1 MQLIDCPAIEGKR
14 WEWHFVL
21 FKDWLRAVEGGL
33 SNRKYVKW
41 LRGRKIFD
49 RGFTRFVELLLGV
62 SAPGKQAPTLNEVG
76 EELVEELGNSE
87 RARAEAAQSQ
97 GAEPG
102 RDEPAFPPRPGIRRR
117 RGDDELEAANP
128 TGLKPPTADDDPFL
142 RALLERFGELNG
154 YLTMFTL
161 RQLGDDF
168 LGTNELYRRIGS
180 NDFEALRPSMKQFEG
195 WLRWLEWLGG
205 VKKVGFRFKA
215 TKAGL
220 ELSQFLGEMPLE
232 ELLDMGGEEPE
243 EPAAAGEVGEAGAA
257 GAGPA
262 AASAEDEDDDVSEA
276 GDEELGDG
284 FDASFDDDD
293 DDELEGLDLPPE
305 AAVDPE
311 AKPYWQQEESQPAPV
326 PSLADL
332 TADLRRLTE
341 GPTSEAG
348 GPTSESGGPTTE
360 SEGPTS
366 ESEGRTTESEGP
378 TTESE
383 GPTSESEGPTSESE
397 GPTTKSEGPTT
408 ESEGR
413 TSESEGRT
421 SESEGPTSE
430 SQRRAPEAAKAAAA
444 KAAAAKA
451 APARQAALAPLPPL
465 PATHGVAPSAAPST
479 RALLQSAARWW
490 LQGEA
495 PERATS
501 GISLDEHPSGRPV
514 GLFKLLALATLL
526 EAEGP
531 PAHARALFDAL
542 EQRGVLE
549 RMLLEGAPLESA
561 LEVAW
566 ELAVAPRL
574 EERLVHL
581 ARYRA
586 RLRELP
592 STTLKVPDV
601 HALARRIRA
610 AISGETLHAGLLLV
624 VRELASAGVGPRA
637 GLEQVEWLP
646 TLLDTAECPA

>member
-21 FKDWLRAVEGGL
+21 FKDWLRLVEGGL

-49 RGFTRFVELLLGV
+49 RSFIRFVELLLGV
-62 SAPGKQAPTLNEVG
+62 SAPGKQAPALNEVG

-87 RARAEAAQSQ
+87 RARAEAMSSQ
-97 GAEPG
+97 GDEPG
-102 RDEPAFPPRPGIRRR
+102 RDEPSFPPRPGIRRR

-128 TGLKPPTADDDPFL
+128 TAHKPPTADDDPFL

-154 YLTMFTL
+154 YLAMFTL
-161 RQLGDDF
+161 RQLGEDF
-168 LGTNELYRRIGS
+168 LGTSELYRRIGS
-180 NDFEALRPSMKQFEG
+180 NDFEAKRPSMKEFEG

-205 VKKVGFRFKA
+205 IKKVGFRFKA

-232 ELLDMGGEEPE
+232 ELLDMGGEEADE
-243 EPAAAGEVGEAGAA
+243 EAEAAASEGEAEAAEGAADDA
-257 GAGPA
+257 GAGA
-262 AASAEDEDDDVSEA
+262 GDGAEGEEEDEEA
-276 GDEELGDG
+276 GDG

-293 DDELEGLDLPPE
+293 EFEGLDLPPE
-305 AAVDPE
+305 AEVDPD
-311 AKPYWQQEESQPAPV
+311 AKPYWQQDEAKQAPP

-332 TADLRRLTE
+332 TADLKRM
-341 GPTSEAG
+341 
-348 GPTSESGGPTTE
+348 TE
-360 SEGPTS
+360 SEEASPSSTAEEASPTA
-366 ESEGRTTESEGP
+366 ESPSPKAETPSPKAEKPSPKAETPSPSPKAETPSPKAETPSPKVEAPKPTAATTEAQP
-378 TTESE
+378 TPRPPLS
-383 GPTSESEGPTSESE
+383 
-397 GPTTKSEGPTT
+397 
-408 ESEGR
+408 
-413 TSESEGRT
+413 
-421 SESEGPTSE
+421 
-430 SQRRAPEAAKAAAA
+430 
-444 KAAAAKA
+444 
-451 APARQAALAPLPPL
+451 PLPPL
-465 PATHGVAPSAAPST
+465 PAATAAPSN

-490 LQGEA
+490 LQSEA

-501 GISLDEHPSGRPV
+501 GISLAEHPSGRPL

-526 EAEGP
+526 EAEVP

-542 EQRGVLE
+542 EQRRVLE
-549 RMLLEGAPLESA
+549 QMLLEGAPLESA

-566 ELAVAPRL
+566 ELAVSPRL

-586 RLRELP
+586 RLRDLP

-624 VRELASAGVGPRA
+624 VRELAAAGVGPRA